1 MAQPLSCE
9 IVSVSCWLE
18 VLLLDSCWALQA
30 LERALRTGVVLLTA
44 AQADTMWS
52 ISCGEAID
60 DAKQVT
66 NRQVI
71 TALTPFFDL
80 SECQDNMASNTAF
93 KILFESIRCHGRRF
107 LWQCIPGRLGPLS
120 ASVGCVWTQ
129 DSNHPSELC
138 LDSGQHPPL

>member
-1 MAQPLSCE
+1 M
-9 IVSVSCWLE
+9 
-18 VLLLDSCWALQA
+18 LLDSCWALQA

-71 TALTPFFDL
+71 TALTPFVDL

-93 KILFESIRCHGRRF
+93 KILFESIRCHVRRS
-107 LWQCIPGRLGPLS
+107 L
-120 ASVGCVWTQ
+120 AM
-129 DSNHPSELC
+129 HPRQTWPFECFCWLC
-138 LDSGQHPPL
+138 LDSGQQSPL